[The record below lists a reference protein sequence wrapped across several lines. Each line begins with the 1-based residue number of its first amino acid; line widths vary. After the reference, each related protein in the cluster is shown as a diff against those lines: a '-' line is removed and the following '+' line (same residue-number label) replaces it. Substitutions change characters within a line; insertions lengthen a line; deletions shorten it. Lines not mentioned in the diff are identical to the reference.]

1 MAGYKQIFYYLC
13 RRNRESVIYTFM
25 NPFNY
30 ISVAEGDNFYDRKD
44 ETERIVNTLAGG
56 NNIVLFAPRRYGKT
70 SLARKSMQVLERQGI
85 RCAYMDLMPVYSL
98 ESFVQLYL
106 QSLYKKQTM
115 FEKFIQLV
123 STLKNIRPKMTFDN
137 EGKPQF
143 GIDFIEPTID
153 ISTVAQVLDLPE
165 KLSAEGQRMVV
176 VLDEFQEIRRLSKY
190 NLEALI
196 RSKIQ
201 LQHNVNYLFLGSK
214 THLMQDMFMSKN
226 RPFYQ
231 SAFTLQIT
239 TLPEE
244 DTCNFLI
251 QKFNESN
258 IEISLEQCKHIISLT
273 DNIPYY
279 IQLLAAEVWQYMMP
293 DKKQVS
299 ESVINEC
306 FTRIIQLK
314 QDYYSEL
321 LFRLSN
327 LQKRLL
333 KAVSYSGKNIFSA
346 NYLSQHRLGSASSV
360 QKALLVLLEEGLL
373 EKEGDCYFLSD
384 PFLKRYL
391 ANYAL

>member
-1 MAGYKQIFYYLC
+1 
-13 RRNRESVIYTFM
+13 M

-30 ISVAEGDNFYDRKD
+30 ISVAEGDSFYDRKE
-44 ETERIVNTLAGG
+44 ETARIVNTLAGG

-70 SLARKSMQVLERQGI
+70 SLARKAMQVLEENGI

-106 QSLYKKQTM
+106 QSLYKKQTVL
-115 FEKFIQLV
+115 EKFIQLV
-123 STLKNIRPKMTFDN
+123 SSIKNIRPKLTFDN
-137 EGKPQF
+137 EGKPQL
-143 GIDFIEPTID
+143 GIDFTEPTID
-153 ISTVAQVLDLPE
+153 ISTVAQVLELPE
-165 KLSAEGQRMVV
+165 KMSADGKRMVV
-176 VLDEFQEIRRLSKY
+176 VLDEFQEIRKLSKY

-231 SAFTLQIT
+231 SAFTLQIG
-239 TLPEE
+239 TLPED

-251 QKFNESN
+251 SKFNESG
-258 IEISLEQCKHIISLT
+258 IEIPVELCKYIIRLT

-293 DKKQVS
+293 DQKQVS
-299 ESVINEC
+299 ESIIDEC

-314 QDYYSEL
+314 QDYYTEL
-321 LFRLSN
+321 MFRLSK
-327 LQKRLL
+327 LQKQLL
-333 KAVSYSGKNIFSA
+333 KAVSKSGKNIFSA
-346 NYLSQHRLGSASSV
+346 NYLAQHRLGGASSV
-360 QKALLVLLEEGLL
+360 QKALLVLMEEGLL
-373 EKEGDCYFLSD
+373 EKEEDCYFLAD

-391 ANYAL
+391 SDYAL